1 MSEKERVL
9 LVNKFYYPRG
19 GDCIQMMNVEHL
31 LKMRGHEVAVFSMQ
45 YPQNNHSEYTDYFP
59 TEVEFSGG
67 IKSKI
72 SAAARVLG
80 YGGVKNKF
88 ENLIKQFSPDVV
100 HLHNIH
106 SYISPIVAEIAK
118 ERGCRVVWTL
128 HDYKLGCPSYSCLS
142 GGKPCELCFTDKA
155 NVIKKRC
162 MKGSL
167 PASIMAYI
175 EAEIWNIK
183 RLCRATDTFICPSR
197 FMSQAMQRAG
207 IPSNKLE
214 VLNNFIDNAV
224 SSKHSQNVST
234 KESRANYYCYVGRI
248 SEEKGIE
255 TLLQAASALPY
266 QLKVAGTG
274 PKYEQLKNKYT
285 QSNIEFLGQ
294 LGRAETM
301 ILLSKARFSVLPS
314 EWYEN
319 NPLGIIESLSLGTP
333 VVGAEIGGIPELINE
348 TNGKLFKP
356 FDTENLRQAITET
369 YKNEQYN
376 YTIIADDAQKRYSP
390 ENYYNRL
397 IEIYNNK

>member
-128 HDYKLGCPSYSCLS
+128 HEYKL
-142 GGKPCELCFTDKA
+142 D
-155 NVIKKRC
+155 
-162 MKGSL
+162 
-167 PASIMAYI
+167 
-175 EAEIWNIK
+175 IK

-376 YTIIADDAQKRYSP
+376 YTLIADDAQKRYSP